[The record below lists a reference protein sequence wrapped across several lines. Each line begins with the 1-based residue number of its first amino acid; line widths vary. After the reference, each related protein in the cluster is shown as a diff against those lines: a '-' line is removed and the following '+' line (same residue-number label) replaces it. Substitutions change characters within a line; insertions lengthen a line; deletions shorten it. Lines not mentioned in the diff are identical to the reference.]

1 MFDWLFK
8 PYCPVDRSA
17 KEWIERHLKWLSRQF
32 PSNIFT
38 DCRLVAQTEEFFPE
52 PYEPS
57 KDAAKSII
65 CADLPFHVGPRRSCK
80 PQIHERRSLSH
91 TDVGWITPSSV
102 PGTVEIRKSGF
113 DAVPLHSLCRHH
125 FLLH

>member
-8 PYCPVDRSA
+8 PYCPVDPSA

-57 KDAAKSII
+57 KDAAKALFARI
-65 CADLPFHVGPRRSCK
+65 CRFMGVSEDRV
-80 PQIHERRSLSH
+80 SLKFVKE
-91 TDVGWITPSSV
+91 DPCPIQWWD
-102 PGTVEIRKSGF
+102 GTRH
-113 DAVPLHSLCRHH
+113 PLYLVR
-125 FLLH
+125 LK